1 MFTGIITDIGHI
13 ASAEQRGDLRLI
25 IHCNYDM
32 GSVDLGASIACS
44 GCCLTVI
51 DKGRAGLPS
60 MLQQKPSVRRQP
72 ACG

>member
-32 GSVDLGASIACS
+32 GSVDL
-44 GCCLTVI
+44 
-51 DKGRAGLPS
+51 
-60 MLQQKPSVRRQP
+60 
-72 ACG
+72 